1 MRVVVEGREPTYSQT
16 EIDGGHDL
24 ARGVEPLEVAQHQA
38 LLVLAHEAEVLLLQ
52 LPSSRLPCSPQLL
65 LRTVNRDHNTARR
78 LSSALGEWKPAK
90 AGMEHLSPLVCL
102 RGPSSVWRYW

>member
-1 MRVVVEGREPTYSQT
+1 MRVRVRVRVGGGETYSQT

-38 LLVLAHEAEVLLLQ
+38 LLVLTHEAEVLLLQ

-65 LRTVNRDHNTARR
+65 LRTVNRDHDHDTTRR
-78 LSSALGEWKPAK
+78 
-90 AGMEHLSPLVCL
+90 V
-102 RGPSSVWRYW
+102 V